1 VLGQQPTGLSSI
13 CEMAE
18 IQTKNVKFQL
28 QTPLSLTGN
37 NKRQKLKNYI
47 EGALS
52 ERIFKK
58 QVPTGFIDL

>member
-1 VLGQQPTGLSSI
+1 
-13 CEMAE
+13 MAE